1 MTLQAAFADWKENG
15 MGPVPV
21 RRAALPE
28 AAASCAALSYSFDD
42 THDDVHGIGEVVRV
56 VELLGRRGLDPALL
70 QRLVG
75 DDDCPLRSGC
85 AYCDGLDT
93 TVRLELH
100 ADCEPGQLQDAL
112 LDWDETQ
119 ATARFRRLKA
129 AVEEATG
136 APPSPILLELH
147 VVDYKETWSSDG
159 DEIGSFLER
168 YKQDVARDPRAL
180 FRLTSVHP
188 DSSVESEALAA
199 IARSQLPLACYMD
212 SGCSRWKWALAPFSD
227 DEEDDEDKD
236 EDEDD
241 EDKDDDASST
251 SLPLVAACNI
261 TQLRVVMPSSVSVF
275 ERMLDVL
282 RSQPTALRNLKVK
295 YSLEPRKGGGTA
307 EQERLAQL
315 ERLLRMLVDSILSR
329 RSALRLHRLEVQGGF
344 SDDDVAAM
352 AQRLASE
359 PTTEPVQVAASPAR
373 YQELSLVGW
382 RLRRGESLSR
392 WLELVGGADNLKVQS
407 GTCLQVA
414 ETAALAEC
422 RRLDVEFD
430 PDDWSGLPSSVSDDD
445 SAAPSTTRLE
455 ELVLRPSGKDNAVL
469 QHAISR
475 LVQDA
480 GRPLRSLAIKPRSK
494 VICLGGDVAKSIVE
508 NCPAIETLKL
518 HAVDRSF
525 AEQLAA
531 SLRDSDACRL
541 QHLTV
546 HSARPMDMVAPLL
559 AALAEPTHPLSRS
572 LRSLR
577 LKCCYK
583 QCGDLGPLHAAVTE
597 MLSANTRLRDVV
609 IHAFERS
616 VTFDASATA
625 TSSHSIVVAPLR
637 HRLALVSALQQQ
649 QQQRPRL
656 PQSVVET
663 VLEMAGRR
671 RRRLRLE
678 IPHDP

>member
-1 MTLQAAFADWKENG
+1 MTPHYALADWKE
-15 MGPVPV
+15 MGIALVPV
-21 RRAALPE
+21 RRAELPK
-28 AAASCAALSYSFDD
+28 AATSCAALSFAFANS
-42 THDDVHGIGEVVRV
+42 HGDIHGMGEVVRV
-56 VELLGRRGLDPALL
+56 VELLGRRGLDPTLL

-75 DDDCPLRSGC
+75 DDDCPLRSSC

-93 TVRLELH
+93 TVRLKLITSS
-100 ADCEPGQLQDAL
+100 EPNGLRDAL

-119 ATARFRRLKA
+119 ATACFRRLKA

-136 APPSPILLELH
+136 ALPSPILLELH
-147 VVDYKETWSSDG
+147 IGDRFHAWSSDG
-159 DEIGSFLER
+159 DKIGSFLER

-180 FRLTSVHP
+180 FHVTSVHVRR
-188 DSSVESEALAA
+188 SVESESLAA
-199 IARSQLPLACYMD
+199 IARSQLPLVCD
-212 SGCSRWKWALAPFSD
+212 LTPWWEWALAPFTDGGEEDSV
-227 DEEDDEDKD
+227 EEDDDAEADK
-236 EDEDD
+236 
-241 EDKDDDASST
+241 ASST
-251 SLPLVAACNI
+251 GPPLVAACNI
-261 TQLRVVMPSSVSVF
+261 TQLHIFMPSSVSMF
-275 ERMLDVL
+275 ERMLNVL

-583 QCGDLGPLHAAVTE
+583 QCGDLGPLHAA
-597 MLSANTRLRDVV
+597 RDV
-609 IHAFERS
+609 RYLS
-616 VTFDASATA
+616 DDT
-625 TSSHSIVVAPLR
+625 
-637 HRLALVSALQQQ
+637 
-649 QQQRPRL
+649 
-656 PQSVVET
+656 
-663 VLEMAGRR
+663 
-671 RRRLRLE
+671 
-678 IPHDP
+678 